1 MFVSKVNPCLCACIC
16 EALCVLLHC
25 HHIDCVNTASYSKL
39 VKQIV
44 VKAVKVLWDD
54 FLQVL
59 EMFEFQLFDLQEV

>member
-1 MFVSKVNPCLCACIC
+1 MSRVSPCLCVCIC

-25 HHIDCVNTASYSKL
+25 HHIDYVNTASYIKL

-54 FLQVL
+54 FLKVL
-59 EMFEFQLFDLQEV
+59 EVFEFQLFDLQGV

>member
-1 MFVSKVNPCLCACIC
+1 M
-16 EALCVLLHC
+16 LLHC
-25 HHIDCVNTASYSKL
+25 HHIDCVNTASYIKL

-59 EMFEFQLFDLQEV
+59 EVFEFQLFDLQAV